1 MLTFIYLFTQI
12 LLIALKVTDIIDW
25 SWVKILIPTWV
36 ILCIAGILLL
46 LWVIMCVLIVS
57 AAL

>member
-36 ILCIAGILLL
+36 ILCIVGILLL
-46 LWVIMCVLIVS
+46 LWVLMCVLIVS